1 MAVERDIRR
10 TSRDAASETNL
21 ADATSTMELSLL
33 DIAKLVA
40 VVAATITITLLWV
53 HRSSQTHFVSKAR
66 NSYMIAARIMA
77 VHAFFIWVLC
87 GRNSVPV
94 DVYIVIVGVAF
105 ILCAV
110 MASGGSMPG
119 GGDLMSAVI
128 FSAIMGPVLLLML
141 FVFGLPDKELLI
153 PEPDVSV
160 PKRDPPPR
168 ACDTGTA
175 VSALRP
181 MGTIELA
188 GERFNACSAMGTIID
203 VGTPIRVCGQRGEL
217 LLVEVLES

>member
-1 MAVERDIRR
+1 
-10 TSRDAASETNL
+10 
-21 ADATSTMELSLL
+21 MEMSLL

-40 VVAATITITLLWV
+40 VVAATIAITLLWL
-53 HRSSQTHFVSKAR
+53 HRSSQTHFVSNAR
-66 NSYMIAARIMA
+66 NPWMIAARIVA

-94 DVYIVIVGVAF
+94 DAYLVIVGVVF
-105 ILCAV
+105 FLFAV
-110 MASGGSMPG
+110 MASGAGPPG
-119 GGDLMSAVI
+119 GGDLISAVI
-128 FSAIMGPVLLLML
+128 VSAIMGPVLLLML

-153 PEPDVSV
+153 PEPDVSA

-168 ACDTGTA
+168 SCDTGIA

-188 GERFNACSAMGTIID
+188 GERFNACSALGTIID

>member
-1 MAVERDIRR
+1 
-10 TSRDAASETNL
+10 
-21 ADATSTMELSLL
+21 MEMSPL

-40 VVAATITITLLWV
+40 VVAATIAITLLWV
-53 HRSSQTHFVSKAR
+53 HRSSQAHFVPSAR
-66 NSYMIAARIMA
+66 NSCMIAARIVIA
-77 VHAFFIWVLC
+77 HAFFIWVLC

-94 DVYIVIVGVAF
+94 DAYLVIVGVVF
-105 ILCAV
+105 FLFAV
-110 MASGGSMPG
+110 MASGGGSPR
-119 GGDLMSAVI
+119 GGDLISAVI

-141 FVFGLPDKELLI
+141 FVFGSPDKELLI

-160 PKRDPPPR
+160 PKREPPPR
-168 ACDTGTA
+168 SCDTGIA

-181 MGTIELA
+181 MGTIEVA
-188 GERFNACSAMGTIID
+188 GERFNACSALGTIID